1 MSTIGQ
7 RIASWFWRD
16 LQLRAGFRE
25 VTDQIPDSAALI
37 TYWVARVDEEI
48 GDNRFIAALEEIRD
62 LDYRG
67 HRHESAFIA
76 IRALG
81 PAKQEQAAKLGV
93 TQFAADGD
101 AHRVEQ
107 LTLDQ
112 AKPTSTAQIIDE
124 MIDRSVR
131 NAFKPTIPGYTSQ
144 PDRSGEPGLSPD
156 EFL

>member
-37 TYWVARVDEEI
+37 TYWATRVDEEI
-48 GDNRFIAALEEIRD
+48 GDNRFIAALEK
-62 LDYRG
+62 
-67 HRHESAFIA
+67 IA
-76 IRALG
+76 NDPANSVTYFEDKWQMIARRALG
-81 PAKQEQAAKLGV
+81 PAKLEQAAKLGV

-107 LTLDQ
+107 LTL
-112 AKPTSTAQIIDE
+112 PTSTPQEPAAERPAGGPIP
-124 MIDRSVR
+124 
-131 NAFKPTIPGYTSQ
+131 PTG
-144 PDRSGEPGLSPD
+144 PDVSPD